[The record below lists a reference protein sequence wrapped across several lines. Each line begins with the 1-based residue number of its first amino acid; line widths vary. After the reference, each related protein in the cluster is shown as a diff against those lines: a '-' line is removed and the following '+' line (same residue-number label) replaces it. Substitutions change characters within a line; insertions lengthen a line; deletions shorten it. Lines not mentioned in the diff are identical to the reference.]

1 MYPGY
6 RRLMAIFVGCTMA
19 LTLFALPALAVPAAT
34 TEEGGSGASEAPDT
48 GPEAKDQD
56 QDQCDTSP
64 LAEAGS
70 TVLERRDIAAARG
83 AALRLPDVQVIRD
96 DFVADGYRP
105 TLEGSFGVQ
114 ASDGTRTVFLPYRAP
129 GGVAQEGIIGVSTDP
144 VGKTQVDSAIVSFD
158 GQEFLVHETLGVES
172 GQAVAAQNYFTCMLS
187 CLSASCGPAVPA
199 CARLRFPA
207 LVLSCLSVRCAAQ
220 FSGCN
225 AIC

>member
-48 GPEAKDQD
+48 DPEAKDQD
-56 QDQCDTSP
+56 QCATSP

-96 DFVADGYRP
+96 DFV
-105 TLEGSFGVQ
+105 
-114 ASDGTRTVFLPYRAP
+114 
-129 GGVAQEGIIGVSTDP
+129 
-144 VGKTQVDSAIVSFD
+144 
-158 GQEFLVHETLGVES
+158 
-172 GQAVAAQNYFTCMLS
+172 
-187 CLSASCGPAVPA
+187 
-199 CARLRFPA
+199 
-207 LVLSCLSVRCAAQ
+207 
-220 FSGCN
+220 
-225 AIC
+225 